1 MTKVEHKYLKVYG
14 GVMTGS
20 SVELEISPNN
30 LKINRII
37 IDSEKI
43 PFRSQGSI
51 EGGHENWNKSA
62 KQALEIG
69 VEKLNISDKL
79 DITVKKL
86 EGRIFIDTNNASVG
100 IACILALW
108 KYHDFQPENLV
119 MERIH
124 EFVKE
129 DWKNEVDVIP
139 DFKMIFEN

>member
-20 SVELEISPNN
+20 SVELDISPNN

-51 EGGHENWNKSA
+51 DGGHENLNKSA

-69 VEKLNISDKL
+69 LEKLNISEKL

-100 IACILALW
+100 ITCILALW
-108 KYHDFQPENLV
+108 KYHGFQPENLV
-119 MERIH
+119 MKRIH
-124 EFVKE
+124 EFVKK
-129 DWKNEVDVIP
+129 DWKNEVDLVP

>member
-1 MTKVEHKYLKVYG
+1 MTKVEHKYLKIYD

-30 LKINRII
+30 LKTNRII

-43 PFRSQGSI
+43 PFRSQGLI

-62 KQALEIG
+62 KQALDIG
-69 VEKLNISDKL
+69 LEKLNISDKL

-108 KYHDFQPENLV
+108 KYHDFQPEYQV
-119 MERIH
+119 MGRID

-129 DWKNEVDVIP
+129 DWKNDVDIIP